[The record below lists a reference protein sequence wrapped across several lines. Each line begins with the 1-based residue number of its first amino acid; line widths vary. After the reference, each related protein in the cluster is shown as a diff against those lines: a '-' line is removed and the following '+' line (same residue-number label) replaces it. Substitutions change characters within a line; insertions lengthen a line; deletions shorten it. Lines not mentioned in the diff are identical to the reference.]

1 MRFDVWCIP
10 SNPEA
15 HVKSCLISVAFILRP
30 EDVAEWNSP
39 IFIYVPVPV
48 INFRIG
54 SGNQNHFRRTVEER
68 RVGPLQ
74 FVSKPNSKGDGSRI
88 GHLLARRDIIAA
100 TSYVPRVTPRG
111 FVSFTVKADPGLP
124 RECELNREFAAARDG
139 AVDAVFNLRHPAAL
153 LIPSHLAPF
162 LSSKHDGVFGDCWLI
177 VAGVSAWRRRLRLPG
192 WRRLRFR
199 NFDFWKLRRNALRY
213 EEYNNQNCNRE

>member
-1 MRFDVWCIP
+1 MRFDLWCIP

-39 IFIYVPVPV
+39 IFIYVPLPV

-54 SGNQNHFRRTVEER
+54 SGDQNHFRRTVEER

-100 TSYVPRVTPRG
+100 TSYVPRVTLAVSLVSQSKLTQGFPASVNSTESLLPLAMGPLTLYSISGTQPR
-111 FVSFTVKADPGLP
+111 FSYPPTS
-124 RECELNREFAAARDG
+124 R
-139 AVDAVFNLRHPAAL
+139 
-153 LIPSHLAPF
+153 PF
-162 LSSKHDGVFGDCWLI
+162 
-177 VAGVSAWRRRLRLPG
+177 
-192 WRRLRFR
+192 
-199 NFDFWKLRRNALRY
+199 
-213 EEYNNQNCNRE
+213 